1 MASITKRGK
10 TWQYSISRYI
20 DGKPKHLRKGGF
32 PTRKACT
39 EAANLVADELRR
51 GLTIKHTN
59 IPLAAYFGEWLEIY
73 HSHQHR
79 TTYERYQNTHM
90 NLVKYFGDKPLQ
102 SISKREYQRFLN
114 EYSKGKSRATVRKLN
129 THVRDCIQEAI
140 DEAYIRVDFTRKA
153 DLKIGR
159 PAKRSEEK
167 HISFQDSERLLMYFF
182 SNELVMR
189 VTHYVLLLALTSGMR
204 FGEIV
209 GLTRSD
215 FDFER
220 NTITVNKTWDYKRGT
235 GFMPTKNPQSNR
247 IIDMDA
253 VTMMLFKEFFAI
265 HPVGYKNLV
274 FHSAASVNRVITN
287 EAVNKEL
294 RIILAKLNIDP
305 PITIHGLRH
314 THASVLLYRRISIYY
329 ISERLG
335 HNDIQ
340 TTNDTYAHVIKELR
354 EEDSQLTA
362 GTFTDMLNHAMRGVT
377 NA

>member
-59 IPLAAYFGEWLEIY
+59 IPLAVYFGEWLEIY

-140 DEAYIRVDFTRKA
+140 DEGYIRVDFTRKA

-189 VTHYVLLLALTSGMR
+189 MTHYVLLLALTSGMR

-247 IIDMDA
+247 VIDMDA
-253 VTMMLFKEFFAI
+253 VTMMLFKELFATLST
-265 HPVGYKNLV
+265 GYKNLV
-274 FHSAASVNRVITN
+274 FHSAASVNRVLTN

-377 NA
+377 NV

>member
-10 TWQYSISRYI
+10 TWQYSVSRYI

-32 PTRKACT
+32 PTRKACA

-59 IPLAAYFGEWLEIY
+59 IPLADYFGDWLEIY

-79 TTYERYQNTHM
+79 TTYERYKNTHM

-129 THVRDCIQEAI
+129 THIRDCIQEAI
-140 DEAYIRVDFTRKA
+140 DEGYIRVDFTRKA

-159 PAKRSEEK
+159 LAKRSEEK
-167 HISFQDSERLLMYFF
+167 HLSYLDSGRLLMYFF
-182 SNELVMR
+182 SNELIMR
-189 VTHYVLLLALTSGMR
+189 MTHYVLLLALTSGMR

-220 NTITVNKTWDYKRGT
+220 NTITVNKAWDYKRGT
-235 GFMPTKNPQSNR
+235 GFMTTKNPQSNR
-247 IIDMDA
+247 TIGMDA
-253 VTMMLFKEFFAI
+253 VTMELFKELFKTLR
-265 HPVGYKNLV
+265 PGYKNLV
-274 FHSAASVNRVITN
+274 FYSEKSVNRVLTN

-294 RIILAKLNIDP
+294 RIVLSKLNVDP
-305 PITIHGLRH
+305 PITVHGLRH
-314 THASVLLYRRISIYY
+314 THASVLLYRRVSIYY

-354 EEDSQLTA
+354 EEDAQLTA
-362 GTFTDMLNHAMRGVT
+362 GTFTEMLNHAMRSVT
-377 NA
+377 IV

>member
-140 DEAYIRVDFTRKA
+140 DEGYIRVDFTRKA

-189 VTHYVLLLALTSGMR
+189 MTHYVLLLALTSGMR

-247 IIDMDA
+247 VIDMDA
-253 VTMMLFKEFFAI
+253 VTMMLFKELFATLST
-265 HPVGYKNLV
+265 GYKNLV
-274 FHSAASVNRVITN
+274 FYSAASVNRVLTN

>member
-140 DEAYIRVDFTRKA
+140 DEGYIRVDFTRKA

-159 PAKRSEEK
+159 LAKRSEEK

-189 VTHYVLLLALTSGMR
+189 MTHYVLLLALTSGMR

-247 IIDMDA
+247 IIDMDS

-265 HPVGYKNLV
+265 HPNGYKNLV
-274 FHSAASVNRVITN
+274 FHSAASVNRVLTN